1 MAPGLAFDAGL
12 GDADGRAGD
21 AVWRGFAAGEL
32 VGRSAE
38 EVFDEG
44 DCLGCSLEAFA
55 CGPRDAAWVWPAVTR
70 PAASAG
76 AGEAGPCAVA
86 ATTTAP
92 AAATAGATSAARLT
106 TLFTCRGLACRAPAG
121 ACRPA
126 FLPFA
131 CLP

>member
-1 MAPGLAFDAGL
+1 MALGLPLEAGL
-12 GDADGRAGD
+12 GDADLGAGD
-21 AVWRGFAAGEL
+21 AVWCGFAAREL
-32 VGRSAE
+32 AARGAE
-38 EVFDEG
+38 DAFDDG
-44 DCLGCSLEAFA
+44 DRLTRALEAFA
-55 CGPRDAAWVWPAVTR
+55 GAPVCTACVWPAVTR

-76 AGEAGPCAVA
+76 AGDAGPCAVA

-106 TLFTCRGLACRAPAG
+106 TVLSCPGLTCRGFAN

-126 FLPFA
+126 FLFFA